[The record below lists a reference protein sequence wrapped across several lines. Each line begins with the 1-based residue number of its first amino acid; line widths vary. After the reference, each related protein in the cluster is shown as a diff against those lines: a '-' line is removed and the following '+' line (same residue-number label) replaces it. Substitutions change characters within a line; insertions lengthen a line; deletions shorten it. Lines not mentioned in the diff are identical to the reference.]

1 MNNNYGIPEN
11 LFNSTIPPGSL
22 SWTLPTLAGKMLV
35 ELEERYGPR
44 DKSWTF
50 LGVEFS
56 YDGPM
61 NWYPKAPNKP
71 DPKHVVI
78 SLSGEAFRNHKEAMY
93 QLSHECVHLLSPQ
106 GKAGAKVLEEGLA
119 KLYSM
124 EIIERECGHPCGQ
137 NYGINTGYDNAANT
151 VLQLLQY
158 NSQAIRMLRDVEPAF
173 YRMTSATFSDAGLE
187 QVPQSLIAE
196 LLRPF

>member
-11 LFNSTIPPGSL
+11 LFNGTIPPGGT
-22 SWTLPTLAGKMLV
+22 SWTLATETGRMLT

-50 LGVEFS
+50 LGVEFRF
-56 YDGPM
+56 DGPM

-78 SLSGEAFRNHKEAMY
+78 SLSWKAFRNHKEAMY

-124 EIIERECGHPCGQ
+124 EIIERVCDHPCGQ
-137 NYGINTGYDNAANT
+137 PYGDVSLYDDAARH
-151 VLQLLQY
+151 VLQLLRY
-158 NSQAIRMLRDVEPAF
+158 NRQAIRMLRDVEPAF